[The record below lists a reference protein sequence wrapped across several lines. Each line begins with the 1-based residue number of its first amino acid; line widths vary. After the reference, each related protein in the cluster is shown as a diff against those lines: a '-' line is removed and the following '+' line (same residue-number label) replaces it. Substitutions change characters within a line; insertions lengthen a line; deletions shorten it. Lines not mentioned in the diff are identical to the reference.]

1 MAKSRPG
8 WSACLVAL
16 AALATPA
23 DAGETVVYG
32 YDALGRLVSTTSSG
46 TVNSG
51 LSTTIGYDP
60 AGNRQSY
67 AVATGGGAG
76 GAVIPDGSFEN
87 PPQNGGF
94 AYAPSVTGVTFS
106 GAAGIQGNGSAWGF
120 AAAPDGSQTGFLQTS
135 GAAGGSIAFAVSG
148 LTAGASYQA
157 RFYIAQRPN
166 YGVATVTVS
175 FNGVAIGSFTPAS
188 TAFTQVTTGSFT
200 AGASTGTLTFS
211 ASGGQGDSGT
221 AIDAVTLAAAPTVP
235 DYSFETPAQNGS
247 FTYNPTVTG
256 VTFTGRAAIQG
267 NGSAWAFSSAPDG
280 SQTGVLQS
288 YGGEG
293 GSIAFALSGLAPGT
307 AYRASF
313 FLAQRPGYGAET
325 VTVSF
330 NGIAVGSFT
339 TGSTAFAQ
347 VTTGSFTAG
356 AATGTLTFSVP
367 GGSGDVSAAVDA
379 VGVAVAP

>member
-16 AALATPA
+16 AALAAPA
-23 DAGETVVYG
+23 DAGETIVYG

-51 LSTTIGYDP
+51 LATTIGYDP

-67 AVATGGGAG
+67 AVATGGAAG
-76 GAVIPDGSFEN
+76 GAPAIVDGSFEN

-106 GAAGIQGNGSAWGF
+106 GAAGIQGNGSGWGF
-120 AAAPDGSQTGFLQTS
+120 AAAPDGSQTGFLQTN

-166 YGVATVTVS
+166 FGVATVTVS

-188 TAFTQVTTGSFT
+188 SAFVQVTTGSFT

-211 ASGGQGDSGT
+211 TSGGQGDSGT
-221 AIDAVTLAAAPTVP
+221 AIDAVALVPAP
-235 DYSFETPAQNGS
+235 
-247 FTYNPTVTG
+247 
-256 VTFTGRAAIQG
+256 
-267 NGSAWAFSSAPDG
+267 
-280 SQTGVLQS
+280 
-288 YGGEG
+288 
-293 GSIAFALSGLAPGT
+293 
-307 AYRASF
+307 
-313 FLAQRPGYGAET
+313 
-325 VTVSF
+325 
-330 NGIAVGSFT
+330 
-339 TGSTAFAQ
+339 
-347 VTTGSFTAG
+347 
-356 AATGTLTFSVP
+356 
-367 GGSGDVSAAVDA
+367 
-379 VGVAVAP
+379 